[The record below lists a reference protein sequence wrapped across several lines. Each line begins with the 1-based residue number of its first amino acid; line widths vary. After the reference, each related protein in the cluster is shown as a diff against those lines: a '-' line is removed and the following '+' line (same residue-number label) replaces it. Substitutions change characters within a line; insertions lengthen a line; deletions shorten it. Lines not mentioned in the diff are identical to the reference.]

1 MSDGVYDRVSRRM
14 IDEVVIEKRF
24 RGPPNSGNGGYTCG
38 LVANYIDG
46 PASVRLLRPPP
57 LDRTL
62 TVHLSSEEGQVFLS
76 DGEDVIAVGRP
87 AWLDPDADLA
97 DLDLDI
103 PETPAIDVAEAA
115 MKNYS
120 GFQIH
125 FFPSCFVCGPQREAD
140 DGLNVFAGP
149 TADGNMVTSTW
160 VPDSSLAGDDGQ
172 VRPEFVWAAID
183 CPGNYAATHDNPRP
197 MVLGT
202 LTAALHKPVTPGH
215 QFIVVGWPISSE
227 GRKVYSG
234 TALFAENGDLHAKAK
249 STWIEVKSF

>member
-1 MSDGVYDRVSRRM
+1 MNDGVTNGM
-14 IDEVVIEKRF
+14 IDEVVIDKRF

-38 LVANYIDG
+38 LVAGYIDG

-62 TVHLSSEEGQVFLS
+62 VVYSSGEEGQVSLS

-87 AWLDPDADLA
+87 ARLDAAAGPTDLE
-97 DLDLDI
+97 LDI
-103 PETPAIDVAEAA
+103 PEPPAFKLAEAA

-125 FFPSCFVCGPQREAD
+125 YFPSCFVCGPQRAAG

-149 TADGNMVTSTW
+149 TADGKMVASSW

-202 LTAALHKPVTPGH
+202 LAAFLRRSVTPGH
-215 QFIVVGWPISSE
+215 RYIVIGWPISPD

-234 TALFAENGDLHAKAK
+234 TALFSETGDLLAKAK